1 MAFSAIKRAK
11 KDTFFSLFFFR
22 DLGQY
27 VDLRQ
32 HYLHL
37 QI

>member
-11 KDTFFSLFFFR
+11 KDTFFAVFFR